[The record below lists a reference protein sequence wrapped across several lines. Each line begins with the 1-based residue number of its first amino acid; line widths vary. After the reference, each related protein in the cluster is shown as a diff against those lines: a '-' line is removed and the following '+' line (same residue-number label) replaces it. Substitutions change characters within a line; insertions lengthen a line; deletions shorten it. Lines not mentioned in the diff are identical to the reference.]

1 MISTSNILR
10 NKKLDIPML
19 DINNYADWSMIVTFT
34 LKAEDLWD
42 IVDGTEL
49 PPNPPTDRDGARTR
63 ASSSATIDISSEAHQ
78 QKLLEYKKRSNRAA
92 AVIFCSLTP
101 RVRGYLK
108 GHTEP
113 AAMWK
118 ALERHTNAARTTAG
132 ATNLRMK
139 FMNDKLKDSDT
150 ISDYVS
156 RLIGYQ
162 TQLVHTNEALSDR
175 TVITQ
180 ILNTLPS
187 KFEGIIRHIKDKPI
201 SDQTID
207 SVLDTLL
214 EHERTTYL
222 PEPLESQALFTR
234 KPSNGRKPHHDR
246 NKGFKSRHPYRRD
259 KTQAPTCWYC
269 TREGHR

>member
-1 MISTSNILR
+1 
-10 NKKLDIPML
+10 
-19 DINNYADWSMIVTFT
+19 
-34 LKAEDLWD
+34 
-42 IVDGTEL
+42 
-49 PPNPPTDRDGARTR
+49 
-63 ASSSATIDISSEAHQ
+63 
-78 QKLLEYKKRSNRAA
+78 
-92 AVIFCSLTP
+92 
-101 RVRGYLK
+101 
-108 GHTEP
+108 
-113 AAMWK
+113 MWK
-118 ALERHTNAARTTAG
+118 ALERHTNAAQTTAG

-162 TQLVHTNEALSDR
+162 TQLVHTDEALSDR

-234 KPSNGRKPHHDR
+234 KKGRKPHHVSDR
-246 NKGFKSRHPYRRD
+246 NKGSKSRHPYRRD
-259 KTQAPTCWYC
+259 NTRAPTCWYC
-269 TREGHR
+269 TREGHRESECAIKRNAEEARKQRISNRRTNNDHHADVVRLNLTQTSYSRACLAKTERSTWYIDSGASKHMCSQFTMFKSTRPLDPPEKVILGDNSTIFATAIGTIALEGHQGR